1 MVNNDSGFQVP
12 EHAPRHYQAQV
23 ERFMAPFVDAMVAAT
38 VGQGDS
44 VLDVACG
51 TGFATRSASQM
62 VGDSGRV
69 VGTDINEGMVA
80 MARSV
85 PWNGGRAITWK
96 QASALDL
103 PFPDDEFDT
112 VICQQGAQ
120 FFPDV
125 AAGLAEMAR
134 VTRAGGCLGATVW
147 AGIDHSPFFNAE
159 FDILLR
165 FCGTDP
171 DASGTTFVEDGEAQ
185 IASWFEAAGLW
196 DAAIDLVEASV
207 TLPPVVDYVP
217 QHLRALPWSG
227 AFFELS
233 TQAQAEAIAWMDDRL
248 SDYRTD
254 AGVAIPFR
262 SFLATSVI

>member
-1 MVNNDSGFQVP
+1 MNSESGFQVP
-12 EHAPRHYQAQV
+12 EHAPFHYQAQV

-38 VGQGDS
+38 VRRGES

-51 TGFATRSASQM
+51 TGFAARSAARA
-62 VGDSGRV
+62 VGSSGRV
-69 VGTDINEGMVA
+69 VGSDINAAMVA

-85 PWNGGRAITWK
+85 PWNEGSAITWK
-96 QASALDL
+96 EASALDL
-103 PFPDDEFDT
+103 PFSDDEFDT

-125 AAGLAEMAR
+125 AAGLGEMAR
-134 VTRAGGCLGATVW
+134 VTRAGGRLGVTIW
-147 AGIDHSPFFNAE
+147 TGIEDSPFFTTE
-159 FDILLR
+159 FEMLVR

-185 IASWFEAAGLW
+185 IESWFEAAGLE
-196 DAAIDLVEASV
+196 DVAIDLVEASV
-207 TLPPVVDYVP
+207 LLPPVVDYVP

-233 TQAQAEAIAWMDDRL
+233 DQAQTEALAWMDDRL
-248 SDYRTD
+248 SDYRTGV
-254 AGVAIPFR
+254 GVAIPFR
-262 SFLATSVI
+262 SYLATSAI